1 MVGVHAATAR
11 LEGAIADT
19 VPARVRDFVSLF
31 DSVALCAASSDGRLW
46 TSLWLGNPGFLES
59 SADGDVVTVRRG
71 PSRASADDPVST
83 SCVPGGNIGML
94 AIDFATRRRL
104 RINGT
109 IAAVDE
115 RALVVAVRESFVN
128 HGPRDAWQVA
138 ANGGLFALSALAMRI
153 QPDSRWIALGAGS
166 LAASAADTWATE
178 LGMLYGGAPRS
189 IVTWRV
195 VPVGTSGGVSA
206 IGTLAALAASGFVAG
221 LVLVFGWIPRIG
233 VAVAIGGVA
242 GALADSLLGGTL
254 QSRRWCDACN
264 RRTERTV
271 HDCGSVTR
279 HEGGVS
285 WVDNDMV
292 NFLSGAIG
300 GLVSAFLAG

>member
-1 MVGVHAATAR
+1 MLLRVLAGLALAALVSLTAQRAGALTSSGAVAATIA
-11 LEGAIADT
+11 GALAVVAGWDWAALLIAYFAT
-19 VPARVRDFVSLF
+19 
-31 DSVALCAASSDGRLW
+31 
-46 TSLWLGNPGFLES
+46 S
-59 SADGDVVTVRRG
+59 SALSRLGRGTKERRT
-71 PSRASADDPVST
+71 AS
-83 SCVPGGNIGML
+83 
-94 AIDFATRRRL
+94 
-104 RINGT
+104 
-109 IAAVDE
+109 
-115 RALVVAVRESFVN
+115 VVAK

-300 GLVSAFLAG
+300 GLVSALLAG